1 MTDQKPSARGSKA
14 TSVAGEAVAVGQH
27 FRGAA
32 ARRVQGNFSAFN
44 MFELFYLFSN
54 KAMGCS
60 GFRTITPHDPLNW
73 MLSCPCDHPKL
84 WMPSVFL
91 SFHQGM
97 AFQYLSIP
105 LKNVRS
111 EMQIPARPS
120 HNTLGSL
127 WLDTGRFRGRM
138 LSGSCVCVNSVQ
150 PLRFVGHVVS
160 EMHVE
165 YPQAFQIMLFRT
177 EGRIRNASPES
188 TENRDFPWFI
198 YYSSRYI

>member
-97 AFQYLSIP
+97 
-105 LKNVRS
+105 V
-111 EMQIPARPS
+111 
-120 HNTLGSL
+120 
-127 WLDTGRFRGRM
+127 
-138 LSGSCVCVNSVQ
+138 VV
-150 PLRFVGHVVS
+150 VGHR
-160 EMHVE
+160 
-165 YPQAFQIMLFRT
+165 PIQGPNAFGQLCLRQLCSALEICWACS
-177 EGRIRNASPES
+177 I
-188 TENRDFPWFI
+188 
-198 YYSSRYI
+198 